1 MLVKKWIKPSVWC
14 AVLGGVI
21 LSQSAAADDKLAA
34 EEFLKNKL
42 EAVFSVLQTSDL
54 DQQAKNQ
61 EIVEIVTPL
70 FDFTLMA
77 KLSLG
82 RKHWPRL
89 TQENQERFTQLF
101 VKRLRRSYL
110 NRLTAYTDEK
120 VIYEPPVEVKK
131 KIQIPT
137 TLISKDKKISMLY
150 KLYKSKNS
158 WKVYD
163 MEIQGVSIIR
173 SYRSQFNEILQNG
186 TMDDLL
192 KKMEKPIDN

>member
-1 MLVKKWIKPSVWC
+1 MQVKIWIKQSVWC
-14 AVLGGVI
+14 AVLSWVI
-21 LSQSAAADDKLAA
+21 LSQTAAADDKFAA
-34 EEFLKNKL
+34 EEFLKSKL
-42 EAVFSVLQTSDL
+42 ETVFSVLQKQDL
-54 DQQAKNQ
+54 DQQEKNQ
-61 EIVEIVTPL
+61 EIIEIVTPL
-70 FDFTLMA
+70 FDFALMA

-82 RKHWPRL
+82 RKHWPSL
-89 TQENQERFTQLF
+89 TQEKREKFTQLF
-101 VKRLRRSYL
+101 VKRLRQSYM

-137 TLISKDKKISMLY
+137 RLISKDKKISMLY